1 VLKTALK
8 PRWIAALVFALAV
21 SWVFVLLSQ
30 WQFSASRGDAPPP
43 PAATETM
50 HPLTDVFTPGKPMM
64 AATADQMVSFSGSF
78 VPNKQVL
85 VKNRLDQGRQ
95 GYWVVSAFAVD
106 GVKSSS
112 GEQVMIPVVR
122 GWVAAPGDAAPAPAG
137 RADVVGRLLPTEGPE
152 PERAVPGL
160 VPTLSVAELINVWDM
175 PGYSGFVAGIRLGMD
190 GADPDSGTAGTRM
203 AAVEVGPQPQ
213 DTPVNWLNIFYAVE
227 WIVFAGFAVFLWW
240 RLVADDYRRR
250 QEALED
256 AAEASLEEDGAPAAD
271 DNNVPATDDNQ
282 TTNR

>member
-1 VLKTALK
+1 MLKTALK
-8 PRWIAALVFALAV
+8 PRWIAALVLALAV

-30 WQFSASRGDAPPP
+30 WQFSASQSEAPPP
-43 PAATETM
+43 PSATETV
-50 HPLTDVFTPGKPMM
+50 HPLTAVFKPGTPMM
-64 AATADQMVSFSGSF
+64 ATTADQMVSFSGRF
-78 VPNKQVL
+78 VPDKQVL
-85 VKNRLDQGRQ
+85 VKNRLHEGRQ

-106 GVKSSS
+106 GVKSAA

-152 PERAVPGL
+152 PELSVPGQ

-175 PGYSGFVAGIRLGMD
+175 PGYSGFVAGIKLGID
-190 GADPDSGTAGTRM
+190 GADPASQPAGTGM
-203 AAVEVGPQPQ
+203 AAVAVGPQPQ
-213 DTPVNWLNIFYAVE
+213 QTPVNWLNIFYAVE

-240 RLVADDYRRR
+240 RLVADDYRRQ

-256 AAEASLEEDGAPAAD
+256 AALATLAQGQDTA
-271 DNNVPATDDNQ
+271 PATDDNQ
-282 TTNR
+282 TTTS